1 MQIHFPSPITKIN
14 GGEQRPNNVPP
25 RLQRRR
31 CRGQP
36 VREARR
42 NRNNVL
48 QAPHGLATET
58 RAPRRRVSDYAEE
71 SWLRCSLLRTRAA
84 PPGFEHVAVE
94 SLGKSQ
100 HDERAP
106 LVALKDGHY
115 QCPRT

>member
-1 MQIHFPSPITKIN
+1 MQIHFLSPITKVN

-25 RLQRRR
+25 RLQRRC
-31 CRGQP
+31 CREQP
-36 VREARR
+36 VREARH

-48 QAPHGLATET
+48 QTPHGLATET

-71 SWLRCSLLRTRAA
+71 SWLRCSLLRNRAA
-84 PPGFEHVAVE
+84 TPGFEHVAVE

-106 LVALKDGHY
+106 LLALKNGHD
-115 QCPRT
+115 QCPRA